1 MTIPR
6 LLVVD
11 DDAETRAMLTQFLQQ
26 NGFIALPA
34 ETEAEI
40 QAHLQAGRIDLIL
53 LDVMLGA
60 ENGVEICAR
69 LRADQD
75 VPIILVSA
83 LSQDHQRMAGYAGGA
98 DDYIAKPFNPQLLL
112 ARLRAVLLRASRS
125 ASLVY
130 RRKISLFRFGGWIYD
145 GKRDEV
151 LSPQGF
157 QVALSQR
164 ETDLLKVFL
173 ANPHIPLTREEIHLA
188 LDDARAG
195 DGTGEGGAE
204 ISGRAIDMLVGRLRS
219 KIETDPKEPQMLR
232 TARGTGYILAVDVT
246 VEEPQ

>member
-1 MTIPR
+1 MAIPR

-11 DDAETRAMLTQFLQQ
+11 DDAETRSMLTQFLQQ

-34 ETEAEI
+34 QSEAEI
-40 QAHLQAGRIDLIL
+40 RAQMQAGRVDLIL
-53 LDVMLGA
+53 LDVMLGQ

-69 LRADQD
+69 LRAEQD

-83 LSQDHQRMAGYAGGA
+83 VSQDYQRIAGYEGGA
-98 DDYIAKPFNPQLLL
+98 DDYIAKPFNPELLL
-112 ARLRAVLLRASRS
+112 ARLRAVLQRASRS

-130 RRKISLFRFGGWIYD
+130 RRRLALFRFGGWTYD

-164 ETDLLKVFL
+164 ETSLLKVFL
-173 ANPHIPLTREEIHLA
+173 ANPHIPLQREEIQ
-188 LDDARAG
+188 AG
-195 DGTGEGGAE
+195 LQERHTAGTAVESEG
-204 ISGRAIDMLVGRLRS
+204 SGRAIDMLVGRLRS
-219 KIETDPKEPQMLR
+219 KIESDPKEPQLLR
-232 TARGTGYILAVDVT
+232 TARGIGYVLAVDVS
-246 VEEPQ
+246 EEPTE